1 MGASG
6 RQRPA
11 ATRSEAVSTWEETCF
26 GRSRRNRIGHPVAV
40 FGLSYRH
47 YFDRWY
53 KSDSG
58 HALLSEFGMELS
70 RIQDTIPST
79 SATTD
84 RHSLPNHCLSPI
96 LPFHSETS
104 YTSQPITSLFKLT
117 PIRHVDTVISASRPI
132 FDIERAA

>member
-70 RIQDTIPST
+70 RIQDTIA
-79 SATTD
+79 SALNEIAFVIDLTAQQD
-84 RHSLPNHCLSPI
+84 EVLP
-96 LPFHSETS
+96 T
-104 YTSQPITSLFKLT
+104 
-117 PIRHVDTVISASRPI
+117 
-132 FDIERAA
+132 